1 MENLVAAI
9 IAVVIIM
16 IIWLLIDAKKEKQVK
31 IAVVLSGATVIAYNL
46 YLFV

>member
-1 MENLVAAI
+1 MKNLIAAV

-16 IIWLLIDAKKEKQVK
+16 IIWLLVDTKKEKQVK
-31 IAVVLSGATVIAYNL
+31 IAVVLSGATVIAYHL